1 MTGIAQRGHVRA
13 LIDVIHEFTSSLLN
27 PYDLDE
33 LLGRLVDH
41 ATAVLDGV
49 GAGIMLQSRDGH
61 LDFAVASCPEVT
73 EIERHQDHVRS
84 GTCHEAFITNTTI
97 TVDDLEASDRWPTY
111 RVKALDL
118 GLRSVMGAPLNAHG
132 QTIGVLN
139 VYRDTAGPWTDEDVE
154 SCEILAAMGA
164 GYILHAN
171 QLRASQELAEQL
183 QEALDSRAIIERAK
197 GLLMATEQ
205 VDAETAFKGLRQASM
220 DTNRKLRDIARDIV
234 ERHIRHGH

>member
-1 MTGIAQRGHVRA
+1 VRA
-13 LIDVIHEFTSSLLN
+13 LIDVIHEFTNSLLN

-33 LLGRLVDH
+33 LLVRLTGH
-41 ATAVLDGV
+41 ATAVLDAA
-49 GAGIMLQSRDGH
+49 GAGIMLESRDGS
-61 LDFAVASCPEVT
+61 LDFAAASCPAVT

-84 GTCHEAFITNTTI
+84 GTCHEAFVTNTTI
-97 TVDDLEASDRWPTY
+97 TVDDIEATDRWPTY
-111 RVKALDL
+111 RAKALEL
-118 GLRSVMGAPLNAHG
+118 GLRSVIGVPLNAHG

-139 VYRDTAGPWTDEDVE
+139 VYRPEPGPWSSDDVE
-154 SCEILAAMGA
+154 ACEILAAMGA

-220 DTNRKLRDIARDIV
+220 DANRKLRDIARDIV
-234 ERHIRHGH
+234 DRHVRQGP

>member
-1 MTGIAQRGHVRA
+1 VRA
-13 LIDVIHEFTSSLLN
+13 LIDVIHEFTNSLLN

-33 LLGRLVDH
+33 LLVRLTGH
-41 ATAVLDGV
+41 ATAVLDAA
-49 GAGIMLQSRDGH
+49 GAGIMLESRDGS
-61 LDFAVASCPEVT
+61 LDFAAASCPAVT

-84 GTCHEAFITNTTI
+84 GACHEAYVTNTTI
-97 TVDDLEASDRWPTY
+97 TVDDIETADRWPTY
-111 RVKALDL
+111 RTKALEL
-118 GLRSVMGAPLNAHG
+118 GLSSVIGVPLNAHG

-139 VYRDTAGPWTDEDVE
+139 VYRADPGPWSSEDVE
-154 SCEILAAMGA
+154 ACEILAAMGA

-220 DTNRKLRDIARDIV
+220 DANCKLRDIARDIV
-234 ERHIRHGH
+234 DRHVRQGP

>member
-1 MTGIAQRGHVRA
+1 VRA
-13 LIDVIHEFTSSLLN
+13 LIDVIHEFTNSLLN

-33 LLGRLVDH
+33 LLVRLTGH
-41 ATAVLDGV
+41 ATAVLDAA
-49 GAGIMLQSRDGH
+49 GAGIMLESRDGS
-61 LDFAVASCPEVT
+61 LDFAAASCPAVT

-84 GTCHEAFITNTTI
+84 GACHEAYVTNTTI
-97 TVDDLEASDRWPTY
+97 TVDDIETADRWPTY
-111 RVKALDL
+111 RTKAIEL
-118 GLRSVMGAPLNAHG
+118 GLCSVIGVPLNAHG

-139 VYRDTAGPWTDEDVE
+139 VYRAEPGAWSSEDVE
-154 SCEILAAMGA
+154 ACEILAAMGA

-220 DTNRKLRDIARDIV
+220 DANCKLRDIARDIV
-234 ERHIRHGH
+234 DRHVRQGP